1 MDPVGI
7 ERPVQLLVEG
17 NDARNFFEALTSHLG
32 LGDIQV
38 QNYGGVNDLGGF
50 VSAFA
55 AAPGFTGVT
64 SLGVVRDAERPADGA
79 PGTQR
84 EDAPPTEPRRGTER
98 YADRAF
104 QSVRTALQNVGLPV
118 PERPVETSISSPSVG
133 VLILPGGGDDGML
146 ETLLC
151 RTFAGSPVDACIEG
165 FFRCVERSEIPIRR
179 PDKSRAR
186 AFLATT
192 ADPQVSV
199 GVAAQRGHWDFD
211 HAALRGVRD
220 FLRTLAGE
228 TPAA

>member
-17 NDARNFFEALTSHLG
+17 NDARNFFEALTHHLG

-55 AAPGFTGVT
+55 VAPGFTGVT
-64 SLGVVRDAERPADGA
+64 SLGVVRDAERPADGVLEA
-79 PGTQR
+79 PR
-84 EDAPPTEPRRGTER
+84 EDAQRAEPRRGTER
-98 YADRAF
+98 HADRAF
-104 QSVRTALQNVGLPV
+104 QSVCTALRNVGLPV
-118 PERPVETSISSPSVG
+118 PARPVEKSVSSPSVG
-133 VLILPGGGDDGML
+133 VLILPGDGDDGML

-151 RTFAGSPVDACIEG
+151 RTFAGSPVDACIED
-165 FFRCVERSEIPIRR
+165 FFRCVARSEIPIRR

-192 ADPQVSV
+192 PDPQVSV
-199 GVAAQRGHWDFD
+199 GVAARRGHWDFD
-211 HAALRGVRD
+211 HDAFRGVRR
-220 FLRTLAGE
+220 FLRNLVGD